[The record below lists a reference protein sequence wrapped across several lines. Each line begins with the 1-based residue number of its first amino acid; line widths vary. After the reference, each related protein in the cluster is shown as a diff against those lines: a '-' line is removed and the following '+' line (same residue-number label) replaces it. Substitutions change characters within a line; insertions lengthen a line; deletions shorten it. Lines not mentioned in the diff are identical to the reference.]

1 LSNLLLIFKIAIHQ
15 IHYQLPNDHQPH
27 HHQLDQP
34 DEESHQ
40 LHHESDHQEESE
52 IEEESGIEE
61 EYDFKATAAVHV
73 RLAAETEL
81 LKVSHESKSSIQY
94 G

>member
-1 LSNLLLIFKIAIHQ
+1 MLHQ

-52 IEEESGIEE
+52 IEEE
-61 EYDFKATAAVHV
+61 YDFKATAAVHV

-81 LKVSHESKSSIQY
+81 LKVSQESKSSIQY

>member
-1 LSNLLLIFKIAIHQ
+1 MLHQ

-27 HHQLDQP
+27 HHQLDQLDQP

-52 IEEESGIEE
+52 IEEE
-61 EYDFKATAAVHV
+61 YDLEATAAVHV

-81 LKVSHESKSSIQY
+81 LKSSHESNSSIQY
-94 G
+94 GW

>member
-1 LSNLLLIFKIAIHQ
+1 MLHQ

-27 HHQLDQP
+27 HHQLDQLDQPDQP

-52 IEEESGIEE
+52 IEEE
-61 EYDFKATAAVHV
+61 YDLEATAAVHV

-81 LKVSHESKSSIQY
+81 LKSSHESNSSIQY